1 MMNSASDNT
10 TRRYWPLGQLI
21 ACRMREFAREPEAWI
36 WTYGFPII
44 VTVALGV
51 AFRNQPATQIV
62 VDIVDNP
69 QASAT
74 QEALTLK
81 PDSLQHFKAEIF
93 SQEQTQLRLRTG
105 KTDVVV
111 TAAESNSASPH
122 YEYRFDPT
130 RPQSV
135 LARNAVD
142 DRLQRAAGRR
152 DPAQVDSV
160 AVDEPGGRYIDFL
173 VPGLLGVNLLGGGL
187 WGVGFVTVE
196 MRLRKLLKRFLA
208 TPMKKWQFLIAVMSS
223 RFVFSVAQAL
233 ILLVFAR
240 YVFGVPN
247 RGSVIALGFLILI
260 GSIMFFGIG
269 LLLASRVKTQDAI
282 FGLMNLVQIP
292 MWVLS
297 GIFFSS
303 DRFPDA
309 IQPFIKL
316 LPLTPLINSLRA
328 VMLEGASLVSQATAI
343 GIMAAWAIICFAVA
357 LRIFRWQ

>member
-1 MMNSASDNT
+1 
-10 TRRYWPLGQLI
+10 
-21 ACRMREFAREPEAWI
+21 MREFIREPEAWI
-36 WTYGFPII
+36 WTYGFPIL
-44 VTVALGV
+44 VTLALGV
-51 AFRNQPATQIV
+51 AFRNQTAAQIV

-74 QEALTLK
+74 QQALTSSA
-81 PDSLQHFKAEIF
+81 DAQRFKAKIF
-93 SQEQTQLRLRTG
+93 PADQAQLRLRTG
-105 KTDVVV
+105 KTDVIVV
-111 TAAESNSASPH
+111 AQQSDQAPPH

-142 DRLQRAAGRR
+142 DQLQRAAGRR
-152 DPAQVDSV
+152 DVAQISSV

-173 VPGLLGVNLLGGGL
+173 VPGLLGVNLLGAGL

-196 MRLRKLLKRFLA
+196 MRIRKLLKRFLA

-233 ILLVFAR
+233 ILLIFAR
-240 YVFGVPN
+240 YAFDVPN
-247 RGSVIALGFLILI
+247 RGSTGALATLILL
-260 GSIMFFGIG
+260 GAIMFFGVG

-282 FGLMNLVQIP
+282 FGLMNLVQLP

-303 DRFPDA
+303 DRFPEA
-309 IQPFIKL
+309 MQPFIKA

-328 VMLEGASLVSQATAI
+328 VMLEGATLASQAAAI
-343 GIMAAWAIICFAVA
+343 AIMAVWSIVCFALA

>member
-1 MMNSASDNT
+1 
-10 TRRYWPLGQLI
+10 
-21 ACRMREFAREPEAWI
+21 MREFIREPEAWI

-44 VTVALGV
+44 VTIALGV

-62 VDIVDNP
+62 VDIVDNS
-69 QASAT
+69 QASTVQQALAT
-74 QEALTLK
+74 KTDAT
-81 PDSLQHFKAEIF
+81 QHFKAEIEP
-93 SQEQTQLRLRTG
+93 QADAELRLRTG
-105 KTDVVV
+105 KTDVIVIS
-111 TAAESNSASPH
+111 ESADPVSPH
-122 YEYRFDPT
+122 YEYRYDPT

-142 DRLQRAAGRR
+142 DQLQRAAGRR
-152 DPAQVDSV
+152 DPAQVNSV
-160 AVDEPGGRYIDFL
+160 VVDEPGGRYIDFL

-196 MRLRKLLKRFLA
+196 MRIRKLLKRFMA
-208 TPMKKWQFLIAVMSS
+208 TPMKRWQFLISVMSS
-223 RFVFSVAQAL
+223 RFVFSVAQAI
-233 ILLVFAR
+233 ILLIFAR

-247 RGSVIALGFLILI
+247 RGSTLALGMLILV
-260 GSIMFFGIG
+260 GSVMFFGIG

-309 IQPFIKL
+309 MQPIIKL

-328 VMLEGASLVSQATAI
+328 VMLEGATLVSQAAAI
-343 GIMAAWAIICFAVA
+343 GIMAAWTIISFAVA
-357 LRIFRWQ
+357 LKIFRWQ

>member
-1 MMNSASDNT
+1 MNSASDNT
-10 TRRYWPLGQLI
+10 ARRYWPLGQLI

-51 AFRNQPATQIV
+51 AFRNQPVTQIV

-74 QEALTLK
+74 EEALTTK
-81 PDSLQHFKAEIF
+81 PDSQQHFKAEIF

-111 TAAESNSASPH
+111 TAAESNPVSPH

-142 DRLQRAAGRR
+142 DQLQRVAGRR

-247 RGSVIALGFLILI
+247 RGSTISLGFLILI